1 MKYIKYVL
9 IAFAAIA
16 FAAILYTS
24 RTTSDDLLISYL
36 ENSFSEMELVNPEV
50 EIDGNQLYLYFDKSK
65 FLEKSPYTE
74 WEQSPLMLSLNL
86 DDLETIDTSNIF
98 DNVLFQMLPYS
109 DSKIKLT
116 TYDIRGKK
124 IIKLFD
130 KIEFS
135 GKKYTFYFDEDW
147 NRTSDN
153 QAPYYREVR
162 YGINN
167 QPVGLVKDY
176 YSTGQLQNDFHC
188 RSIDTASING
198 DVVQDGL
205 STRYYEDGQIEVE
218 DNYTNGVLNGKTTWY
233 YEDGQIMEEAFWT
246 DGAERQL
253 RRIISKSGVIKH
265 SKYYDFRKGKAY
277 FKKEYDYDFAS
288 SESREDK
295 VIAWADHKQGLKFQG
310 QVEYGMYPL
319 SRTYDALNKNNFKIT
334 ARGYFLPSRSTYSTL
349 GMIVGWVDWDNYL
362 TMTIV
367 DNKQIRI
374 RAKSN
379 GLIVKDALVESDAI
393 NSSYSNTYNVFSIS
407 SEDGVLHFI
416 INSKEVGSFEFEL
429 SPDGEVGLYGNGRS
443 PAVYESLKIVSAPSK
458 QTLIVDT
465 SHVAQGEI
473 EWRGNGSGIFVD
485 EAGYI
490 ATNYHV
496 IKDANTIGV
505 EYYSSGVLKKHFAEV
520 VISDETNDLAI
531 LRIIDKNF
539 STLNTIPYTFGTK
552 SCDVGT
558 EVFTLGYPMAL
569 NLMGKEIKYTNG
581 SISSKTGFM
590 GDITTYQISVPIQGG
605 NSGGPLFDYDGNLVA
620 LTASGIK
627 RSLDLTEN
635 VNYAIKSTY
644 LKSLTESM
652 NYEIQLPDY
661 YKIKSLSTTE
671 KIKKIKDFVVLIK
684 VD

>member
-167 QPVGLVKDY
+167 QPVGWVKDY
-176 YSTGQLQNDFHC
+176 YSTGRLQNDFHC
-188 RSIDTASING
+188 RSIDTAYNSTKP
-198 DVVQDGL
+198 VMQEGL
-205 STRYYEDGQIEVE
+205 STEYYEDGQIKAEQ
-218 DNYTNGVLNGKTTWY
+218 NYTNGVLNGKTTWY
-233 YEDGQIMEEAFWT
+233 YEDGQIESESNHT
-246 DGAERQL
+246 DGTNRQL
-253 RRIISKSGVIKH
+253 IRYISKDGVITDERRIKFTSLDNLKDLYGWELLKLDDEIGWVDHKKGIKWQG
-265 SKYYDFRKGKAY
+265 SDGG
-277 FKKEYDYDFAS
+277 YDYGYT
-288 SESREDK
+288 K
-295 VIAWADHKQGLKFQG
+295 V
-310 QVEYGMYPL
+310 
-319 SRTYDALNKNNFKIT
+319 YDVLNQNNFKIN
-334 ARGYFLPSRSTYSTL
+334 AEGYFYSSKRFYSNMGL
-349 GMIVGWVDWDNYL
+349 LVGYVDWDNYCSMQI
-362 TMTIV
+362 TE
-367 DNKQIRI
+367 NK
-374 RAKSN
+374 K
-379 GLIVKDALVESDAI
+379 LIVKAVSNGIIVKEVTIESNDI
-393 NSSYSNTYNVFSIS
+393 WSSYNDFSIL

-416 INSKEVGSFEFEL
+416 INGNEAGSFEYEL
-429 SPDGEVGLYGNGRS
+429 NPYGGVGLMTSGS
-443 PAVYESLKIVSAPSK
+443 HPAVYNALHIASTPSK